1 MNRIA
6 FSFVIAAA
14 LAPTTRVW
22 ADDAPTKEQIDAAK
36 KAFGEGKQ
44 LHDAGKLPEAIDKF
58 KESYRLSKNPV
69 LLYNIALT
77 LDENKQSDSAL
88 FYYRKFLSDAPA
100 DAAQRKPAEDRVK
113 VLENDKLNSEMSGK
127 GGEDTTDTKPSAGKK
142 HSSTK
147 YTAADFKHNVVE
159 EAPPNKPLDIAAT
172 IPDGADLSVVLYYR
186 AAGQADFVAK
196 PMKWHDTEVV
206 ARIPASKVNGSALQY
221 YIEVKDSSGNK
232 LTSSGKPSSPNLINI
247 DPAAAE
253 HSYSDFVDDMPVR
266 EPKKGKDEDNPLG
279 GSTGDDTGPKDGG
292 ETPAGPTGTGMF
304 DPGSHKFEVTKWSVT
319 GGAVLFV
326 GLTVVFDVM
335 ASSQANALVQDAQRT
350 SCTPHCTFDSYDAQI
365 QSAGERDETLSRVSL
380 GLGIAGAVVAGYFW
394 YRDLTHHTS
403 SGETAAP
410 AEPAVVIVPTLG
422 NDTYGAAAAVR
433 F

>member
-1 MNRIA
+1 VNRIA

-77 LDENKQSDSAL
+77 LDENKQADSAL
-88 FYYRKFLSDAPA
+88 FYYRKFLSDAPG

-113 VLENDKLNSEMSGK
+113 VLENDKLNNEMSGK
-127 GGEDTTDTKPSAGKK
+127 GGEETETKPKK

-186 AAGQADFVAK
+186 AAGQPDFVAK
-196 PMKWHDTEVV
+196 PMKWHDSEVV
-206 ARIPASKVNGSALQY
+206 ARIPAKQVTGSALQY
-221 YIEVKDSSGNK
+221 YIEVKDTNGNK
-232 LTSSGKPSSPNLINI
+232 LTSSGKPTSPNLINI
-247 DPAAAE
+247 DSSAAE
-253 HSYSDFVDDMPVR
+253 HSYSDFVDDMPVK
-266 EPKKGKDEDNPLG
+266 EPKKHKDDDNPLG
-279 GSTGDDTGPKDGG
+279 GTQTGDDTGPKDSG
-292 ETPAGPTGTGMF
+292 EAPAGPPGTGMF
-304 DPGSHKFEVTKWSVT
+304 DPGSHTFEITKWSVT

-335 ASSQANALVQDAQRT
+335 AGAQATALVQDSQRT
-350 SCTPHCTFDSYDAQI
+350 SCAPHCTFDGYDAQI
-365 QSAGERDETLSRVSL
+365 QSAGERDEALSRVAL
-380 GLGIAGAVVAGYFW
+380 GFGIASAAVAGYFW
-394 YRDLTHHTS
+394 YRDLTHHTGGGS
-403 SGETAAP
+403 NEAAP

>member
-44 LHDAGKLPEAIDKF
+44 LHDAGKLPDAIEKF

-77 LDENKQSDSAL
+77 LDENKQADSAL

-113 VLENDKLNSEMSGK
+113 VLENDKLNNEMSGK
-127 GGEDTTDTKPSAGKK
+127 GGGDDTDAKPKK
-142 HSSTK
+142 HLSTK

-159 EAPPNKPLDIAAT
+159 EAPPNKPLDISAT

-186 AAGQADFVAK
+186 AAGQAEFVAK
-196 PMKWHDTEVV
+196 PMKWHDSEVV
-206 ARIPASKVNGSALQY
+206 ARIPAAKVSGSALQY
-221 YIEVKDSSGNK
+221 YIVVMDSTGAQ
-232 LTSSGKPSSPNLINI
+232 LTCAGKPTSPNMINL
-247 DPAAAE
+247 DASAAE
-253 HSYSDFVDDMPVR
+253 HSYLEDFVDDMPVK
-266 EPKKGKDEDNPLG
+266 EPKKHKDDDDPMG
-279 GSTGDDTGPKDGG
+279 GGTQPGDETGPKDGG
-292 ETPAGPTGTGMF
+292 ETPAGPTGNGMF
-304 DPGSHKFEVTKWSVT
+304 DAGSHKFEVTKWSVT

-335 ASSQANALVQDAQRT
+335 AGAQASALVQDAQRT
-350 SCTPHCTFDSYDAQI
+350 SCTPHCTFDGYDASI

-394 YRDLTHHTS
+394 YRDLTHHTGGS
-403 SGETAAP
+403 TEPAP
-410 AEPAVVIVPTLG
+410 AEPAVVVVPTLG